1 MFNNTRYSLAR
12 YSLNLETRTIEV
24 VESFAEAVKCVAGV
38 AIPVEVRERY
48 ADTVQGYTRGTI
60 SVMSNMAADEA
71 LSSLSTM
78 SANIIV
84 RATAAET
91 LAAAVEGKKDVSA
104 ALTSA
109 DSLAA
114 SARGSKDTPATLGA
128 YEALTASAVGSK
140 DIYIAVVVADTLTAI
155 MEATSQT
162 TEIAVVQVTIP
173 PGGELRLDSEN
184 FSAMLNGENVLH
196 AQSGD
201 WINISRELL
210 RLLVESSTGGALEG
224 QLIYTERYL

>member
-60 SVMSNMAADEA
+60 SVMSTMTADEA
-71 LSSLSTM
+71 LSSLSAM

-114 SARGSKDTPATLGA
+114 SVPKDTPATLGA
-128 YEALTASAVGSK
+128 YEALTASTVGSK
-140 DIYIAVVVADTLTAI
+140 DRYIAVVVADTLTAI

-196 AQSGD
+196 TQSGD

>member
-60 SVMSNMAADEA
+60 SVMSTMTADEA
-71 LSSLSTM
+71 LSSLSAM

-84 RATAAET
+84 RAT
-91 LAAAVEGKKDVSA
+91 AAAVEGKKDVSA

-128 YEALTASAVGSK
+128 YEALTASTIGSK
-140 DIYIAVVVADTLTAI
+140 DIYIAVVAADTLTAI

>member
-1 MFNNTRYSLAR
+1 MFNNSRYSLTKFSINRDENSVEIAENFSE
-12 YSLNLETRTIEV
+12 SLKSL
-24 VESFAEAVKCVAGV
+24 AGA

-48 ADTVQGYTRGTI
+48 SDAVQGHTRGTI
-60 SVMSNMAADEA
+60 SVAATMTADEI
-71 LSSLSTM
+71 LSSIATM
-78 SANIIV
+78 SANIIIQASV
-84 RATAAET
+84 AET
-91 LAAAVEGKKDVSA
+91 VTAGVEGKKNLPA
-104 ALTSA
+104 ALTST

-114 SARGSKDTPATLGA
+114 SVRGSKDTPATLGA
-128 YEALTASAVGSK
+128 YEALTASTVGSK